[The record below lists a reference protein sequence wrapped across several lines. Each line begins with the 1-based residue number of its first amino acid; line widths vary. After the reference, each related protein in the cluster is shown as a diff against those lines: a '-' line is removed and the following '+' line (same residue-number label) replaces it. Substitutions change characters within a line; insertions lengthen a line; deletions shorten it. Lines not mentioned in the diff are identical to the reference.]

1 MINNRRDELEI
12 LADILRLT
20 KGGAKKTQILYRVNL
35 SYSQLENYLSFLKEK
50 NLLEEVETEET
61 RGKIYKINDKGLKL
75 LESIENVFSY
85 LK

>member
-1 MINNRRDELEI
+1 LINNRRDELEI

-61 RGKIYKINDKGLKL
+61 RGRIYKINDKGLKL
-75 LESIENVFSY
+75 LEGIENVFSY